1 MNTIRIQKKQTQLIA
16 HRGLSGLEAEN
27 TLCAFVAAGN
37 RSYFGV
43 ETDVHVTADGQF
55 ILIHDNSTERVAGEE
70 QIYAVEQTDF
80 ATLRGV
86 PLLDRDQKAGRADLR
101 LPSLDEYI
109 DCCKKYEKVCVL
121 EFKNR
126 MKKADIGRIA
136 EHFRTA
142 EYLDRVIFISF
153 CLENLIDLR
162 EICPDQPVQYL
173 VRELGEDV
181 FEVANANRIDIDTD
195 WKSVTKEWVD
205 RLHRAGLKLNAYTI
219 NDPEVA
225 ERFADWGMDYIT
237 TNILE

>member
-37 RSYFGV
+37 RSYFGI
-43 ETDVHVTADGQF
+43 ETDVHRTSDGQF
-55 ILIHDNSTERVAGEE
+55 IIVHDNDTARVAGNAQVYE
-70 QIYAVEQTDF
+70 VERTDY
-80 ATLRGV
+80 ATLRSL
-86 PLLDRDQKAGRADLR
+86 PLLDRNGKAGRVDLR

-109 DCCKKYEKVCVL
+109 ECCRNYGKICVL
-121 EFKNR
+121 ELKNR
-126 MKKADIGRIA
+126 MEKADVGKIA
-136 EHFRTA
+136 EHFRAA

-153 CLENLIDLR
+153 CFENLADLR
-162 EICPDQPVQYL
+162 EICPDQPLQYL
-173 VRELGEDV
+173 TRELREDI
-181 FEVANANRIDIDTD
+181 FEAARACRIDLDTD

-205 RLHRAGLKLNAYTI
+205 RLHHAGLKLNAYTI

-225 ERFADWGMDYIT
+225 ERFADWGVDYIT

>member
-1 MNTIRIQKKQTQLIA
+1 MNTARIQKKQTQLIA
-16 HRGLSGLEAEN
+16 HRGLCGLEKEN

-55 ILIHDNSTERVAGEE
+55 ILIHDNSTKRVAGEE
-70 QIYAVEQTDF
+70 QTYAVEQTDF

-86 PLLDRDQKAGRADLR
+86 TLLDRDGKAGRVDLR

-109 DCCKKYEKVCVL
+109 DCCKKYEKICVL
-121 EFKNR
+121 EFKNGIE
-126 MKKADIGRIA
+126 KADIGRIV
-136 EHFRTA
+136 EHFRAA

-162 EICPDQPVQYL
+162 EICPNHPVQYL
-173 VRELGEDV
+173 THELREEV
-181 FEVANANRIDIDTD
+181 FEVANANRMDIDTD

-205 RLHRAGLKLNAYTI
+205 RLHHAGLKLNAWTV

-225 ERFADWGMDYIT
+225 ERFADWGVDYIT

>member
-86 PLLDRDQKAGRADLR
+86 TLLDRDQKAGRVDLR

-109 DCCKKYEKVCVL
+109 DYCKKYEKICVL

-136 EHFRTA
+136 EHFRAA

-162 EICPDQPVQYL
+162 EICPNHPVQYL

-181 FEVANANRIDIDTD
+181 FEVANANRMDIDTD

>member
-86 PLLDRDQKAGRADLR
+86 TLLDRDQKAGRADLR

-162 EICPDQPVQYL
+162 EICPNHPVQYL
-173 VRELGEDV
+173 VRELREDV
-181 FEVANANRIDIDTD
+181 FEVANANRMDIDTD

>member
-195 WKSVTKEWVD
+195 WKSVTKELVD

>member
-86 PLLDRDQKAGRADLR
+86 TLLDRDQKAGRVDLR

-109 DCCKKYEKVCVL
+109 DCCKKYEKICVL

-162 EICPDQPVQYL
+162 EICPNHPVQYL

-181 FEVANANRIDIDTD
+181 FEVANANRMDIDTD

>member
-86 PLLDRDQKAGRADLR
+86 TLLDCDQKAGRADLR

-173 VRELGEDV
+173 VRELREDV
-181 FEVANANRIDIDTD
+181 FEVANANRMDIDTD
-195 WKSVTKEWVD
+195 CKSVTKEWVD

>member
-86 PLLDRDQKAGRADLR
+86 TLLDRDQKAGRVDLR

-109 DCCKKYEKVCVL
+109 DYCKKYEKICVL

-136 EHFRTA
+136 EHFRAA

-162 EICPDQPVQYL
+162 ETCPNHPVQYL

-181 FEVANANRIDIDTD
+181 FEVANANRMDIDTD

>member
-55 ILIHDNSTERVAGEE
+55 ILIHDNSTERVAGEG

-86 PLLDRDQKAGRADLR
+86 TLLDRDQKAGRGDLR

-109 DCCKKYEKVCVL
+109 DCCKKYEKICVL

-162 EICPDQPVQYL
+162 EICPNHPVQYL
-173 VRELGEDV
+173 VRELREDV
-181 FEVANANRIDIDTD
+181 FEVANANRMDIDTD

-205 RLHRAGLKLNAYTI
+205 RLHRVGLKLNAYTI

>member
-86 PLLDRDQKAGRADLR
+86 TLLDRDQKAGRVDLR

-109 DCCKKYEKVCVL
+109 DCCKKYEKICVL

-136 EHFRTA
+136 EHFRAA

-162 EICPDQPVQYL
+162 EICPNHPVQYL
-173 VRELGEDV
+173 VRELREDV
-181 FEVANANRIDIDTD
+181 FEVANANRMDIDTD

>member
-86 PLLDRDQKAGRADLR
+86 TLLDRDQKTGRVDLR

-109 DCCKKYEKVCVL
+109 DCCKQYEKICVL

-136 EHFRTA
+136 EHFRAA

-162 EICPDQPVQYL
+162 EICPNHPAQYL
-173 VRELGEDV
+173 VRELREEI
-181 FEVANANRIDIDTD
+181 FEVANTNRMDIDTD

-205 RLHRAGLKLNAYTI
+205 RLHRAELKLNAYTI

-225 ERFADWGMDYIT
+225 ERFADWGVDYIT

>member
-86 PLLDRDQKAGRADLR
+86 TLLDRDQKAGRVDLR

-109 DCCKKYEKVCVL
+109 DCCKKYEKICVL

-136 EHFRTA
+136 EHFRAA

-162 EICPDQPVQYL
+162 EICPNHPVQYL

-181 FEVANANRIDIDTD
+181 FEVANANRMDIDTD